1 MARMALPRAGHRLR
15 GRWPIPARPQPER
28 APGERAVVND
38 ALLLTAL
45 AVATALATGL
55 GALPVIAL
63 GERRARA
70 LQGALSGLAAGVMA
84 VAAVVGLLLPATD
97 QGDDLEVLLAA
108 AAGALALVLS
118 RRVLNRRAHLH
129 GRSEAGARSMLVIG
143 VLFAHSLPEGLAI
156 GSAFA
161 SDTAGIGVF
170 VIAAIAI
177 QNVPE
182 GTATAA
188 AMAPAGYSRS
198 KQVWGAVLTS
208 APQVPGALIAWLAV
222 EQIDGVLPIS
232 FAIAGG
238 AMLALV
244 IVDLL
249 PDAWK
254 HASHP
259 RVLAGTA
266 LGAGLMLAIGA
277 ALEV

>member
-1 MARMALPRAGHRLR
+1 MS
-15 GRWPIPARPQPER
+15 
-28 APGERAVVND
+28 D
-38 ALLLTAL
+38 ALALTAI
-45 AVATALATGL
+45 AVATALATGV

-70 LQGALSGLAAGVMA
+70 AQGALSGLAAGVMA
-84 VAAVVGLLLPATD
+84 VAAIVGLLMPAFRDGGGAT
-97 QGDDLEVLLAA
+97 VAA
-108 AAGALALVLS
+108 AAVGGALALVVS
-118 RRVLNRRAHLH
+118 RRLLDVRAHRN
-129 GRSEAGARSMLVIG
+129 GSSEARARSLLVIG

-161 SDTAGIGVF
+161 SDQAGVSAF

-188 AMAPAGYSRS
+188 AMAPAGYSPS

-208 APQVPGALIAWLAV
+208 VPQVPGALLAWLAV
-222 EQIDGVLPIS
+222 QQISGLLPVS
-232 FAIAGG
+232 FALAGG

-244 IVDLL
+244 VVDLL
-249 PDAWK
+249 PEAWQ
-254 HASHP
+254 HASHG

-266 LGAGLMLAIGA
+266 CGVALMLAIA
-277 ALEV
+277 TALEV